1 MSDFD
6 GTSYSTSADGSTSF
20 ASLAVTVLL
29 IIDLW
34 IIFKKAGLPGW
45 GAIIPIYNIYLVIK
59 VARQSGWWLF
69 LLLIPIV
76 NIIVSLILAFDLAR
90 AFGRSGL
97 FGFFLLWLLP
107 PIGLSIIAF
116 GGSRYQAT
124 EFPDSWNRP
133 AELS

>member
-6 GTSYSTSADGSTSF
+6 GTYSTSADGSTSF

-59 VARQSGWWLF
+59 VARQSGWWLL

-76 NIIVSLILAFDLAR
+76 NLIVSLILAFDLAR
-90 AFGRSGL
+90 AFGRSGV

-116 GGSRYQAT
+116 GGSRYQPGDS
-124 EFPDSWNRP
+124 PDAWDRGP
-133 AELS
+133 ALR